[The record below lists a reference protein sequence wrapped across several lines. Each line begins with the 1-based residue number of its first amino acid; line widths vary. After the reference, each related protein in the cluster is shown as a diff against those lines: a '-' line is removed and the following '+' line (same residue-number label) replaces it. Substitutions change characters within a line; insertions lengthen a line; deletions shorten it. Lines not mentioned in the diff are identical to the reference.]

1 MDVKIKTIRPFI
13 GAKNFNES
21 RTFYQELGFEES
33 IISPKMSLFKVNEEL
48 AFYLQDYYV
57 KKWVNNSMVFLEV
70 EDVDQCWEELNSK
83 GLHNKYK
90 YVRLT
95 EIKEFDWGRECFMHD
110 PSGILWHFCQFNTD
124 LE

>member
-1 MDVKIKTIRPFI
+1 
-13 GAKNFNES
+13 
-21 RTFYQELGFEES
+21 
-33 IISPKMSLFKVNEEL
+33 MSLFKVNEEL

-70 EDVDQCWEELNSK
+70 KDVDECWEELYSK

-110 PSGILWHFCQFNTD
+110 PSGILWHFCQFKTD